1 MASLSCYRE
10 GLLDMNS
17 LSFSASATISSVV
30 GMCSDVLAFACKI
43 SLASCRSSSL
53 ISYGVLLDNLV
64 SFLKLSLHVFIVY
77 INIR

>member
-43 SLASCRSSSL
+43 SLASCKSSSL
-53 ISYGVLLDNLV
+53 ISYGVLLDNLF
-64 SFLKLSLHVFIVY
+64 SF
-77 INIR
+77 